1 MIEEKDT
8 KWTPIK
14 ALGKAQRHI
23 DGLMVPA
30 LGKDVIKEYGLEFS
44 NLMNE
49 DNRKLEEFLTAYGG
63 YKAYLEMQVSEAS
76 SKKNALEAAFDEGY
90 ASAIFKLA
98 EERES
103 EGKKKLTREE
113 VRGAAMSTYA
123 QLKELKREIIEQDV
137 IYTRVTGLLSA
148 YKAAYDAVS
157 RIVTLRTYGND
168 GIKYGQ

>member
-1 MIEEKDT
+1 
-8 KWTPIK
+8 
-14 ALGKAQRHI
+14 
-23 DGLMVPA
+23 MVPA

-63 YKAYLEMQVSEAS
+63 YKAYLETQVAEVS

-90 ASAIFKLA
+90 ATAIFKLA
-98 EERES
+98 EEREE

-123 QLKELKREIIEQDV
+123 QLRELKREIIEQDAV
-137 IYTRVTGLLSA
+137 YTRVVGLLSA

-168 GIKYGQ
+168 GLKYGQ

>member
-63 YKAYLEMQVSEAS
+63 YKAYLEMQVSEVS

-90 ASAIFKLA
+90 ATAIFKLA

-123 QLKELKREIIEQDV
+123 QLRELKREIIEQDAV
-137 IYTRVTGLLSA
+137 YTRVTGLLSA

-168 GIKYGQ
+168 GVKYGQ

>member
-23 DGLMVPA
+23 DDLMVPA

-49 DNRKLEEFLTAYGG
+49 DNCKLEEFLTAYGG
-63 YKAYLEMQVSEAS
+63 YKAYLEMQVSEVS

-90 ASAIFKLA
+90 ATAIFKLA

-123 QLKELKREIIEQDV
+123 QLRELKREIIEQDA

-168 GIKYGQ
+168 SIKYGQ

>member
-1 MIEEKDT
+1 MIEERETK

-23 DGLMVPA
+23 DDLMVPA
-30 LGKDVIKEYGLEFS
+30 LGKDIIKEYGLEFS

-63 YKAYLEMQVSEAS
+63 YKAYLETQVSDVS

-90 ASAIFKLA
+90 ATAIFKLA
-98 EERES
+98 EEREN

-113 VRGAAMSTYA
+113 VRGAAMSTYE
-123 QLKELKREIIEQDV
+123 QLRELKREIIEQDA
-137 IYTRVTGLLSA
+137 IHTRVTGLLSA

-157 RIVTLRTYGND
+157 RIVTLRTYGTDNVRS
-168 GIKYGQ
+168 

>member
-23 DGLMVPA
+23 EDLMVPA

-63 YKAYLEMQVSEAS
+63 YKAYLETQVAEVS

-90 ASAIFKLA
+90 ATAIFKLA
-98 EERES
+98 EEREE

-123 QLKELKREIIEQDV
+123 QLRELKREIIEQDAV
-137 IYTRVTGLLSA
+137 YTRVVGLLSA

-168 GIKYGQ
+168 SIKYGQ

>member
-1 MIEEKDT
+1 MIEERETK

-14 ALGKAQRHI
+14 ALGKAQRYVE
-23 DGLMVPA
+23 DLMVPA

-63 YKAYLEMQVSEAS
+63 YKAYLETQVAEVS

-90 ASAIFKLA
+90 ATAIFKLA

-123 QLKELKREIIEQDV
+123 QLRELKREIIEQDAV
-137 IYTRVTGLLSA
+137 YTRVTGLLSA

-157 RIVTLRTYGND
+157 RIVTLRTYGTDNV
-168 GIKYGQ
+168 KS

>member
-23 DGLMVPA
+23 EDLMVPA

-63 YKAYLEMQVSEAS
+63 YKAYLETQVAEVS

-90 ASAIFKLA
+90 ATSIFKLS
-98 EERES
+98 EEREE

-123 QLKELKREIIEQDV
+123 QLRELKREIIEQDAV
-137 IYTRVTGLLSA
+137 YTRVTGLLSA

-168 GIKYGQ
+168 SIKYGQ

>member
-1 MIEEKDT
+1 METRET
-8 KWTPIK
+8 KQWTPIK
-14 ALGKAQRHI
+14 ALGKAQRHV
-23 DGLMVPA
+23 DDLMVPS

-63 YKAYLEMQVSEAS
+63 YKAYLETQVADVS

-90 ASAIFKLA
+90 ATAIFKLA
-98 EERES
+98 EEREN

-113 VRGAAMSTYA
+113 VRGAAMSTYE
-123 QLKELKREIIEQDV
+123 QLRELKREIIEQDA
-137 IYTRVTGLLSA
+137 IHTRVTGLLSA

-157 RIVTLRTYGND
+157 RIVTLRTYGNE
-168 GIKYGQ
+168 GTKYGQ